1 MKPLAIHALFAITLF
16 SIGMFAGNWVRQNL
30 LTQSVV
36 FQETHSAEL
45 LASSEDVPAAAR
57 ETEQK
62 QSEPELAEQA
72 FLAGLQDIVKSGQ
85 AKSVDAAA
93 SPKDGDEPSD
103 APSSDV
109 SPSMSRPRRADL
121 SQVIDQLAP
130 DASPDERQVWL
141 EEFAELSAEELVFFL
156 QQRKTSGSGSLL
168 SGLKAENLDDL
179 KESSVQP
186 DPLKLVSLTQASES
200 LDLKPKAVEEFFSIA
215 EQSVRANLLNS
226 NVPGYRAAVTLQSPG
241 WPNTESSGDSKV
253 SDSSNLRQV
262 RQLKRGSLIH
272 SGDPLHVALPDHPG
286 LMFCLADGRL
296 TRRGDFQN
304 TESGLILT
312 GGGNSTQP
320 AGTTVGDGE
329 KIFSEKDALSSVVR
343 ITSSGEVMSRDNDGK
358 EFSAGRLKIVELRHP
373 QNLKTSDGVFFVMA
387 DAEDVLREL
396 SPGEITL
403 TERCF
408 ESSNVTASEE
418 WSALESIRRM
428 QSEFLSRTDLRHH

>member
-130 DASPDERQVWL
+130 DASPDER
-141 EEFAELSAEELVFFL
+141 
-156 QQRKTSGSGSLL
+156 
-168 SGLKAENLDDL
+168 
-179 KESSVQP
+179 
-186 DPLKLVSLTQASES
+186 
-200 LDLKPKAVEEFFSIA
+200 
-215 EQSVRANLLNS
+215 
-226 NVPGYRAAVTLQSPG
+226 
-241 WPNTESSGDSKV
+241 
-253 SDSSNLRQV
+253 
-262 RQLKRGSLIH
+262 
-272 SGDPLHVALPDHPG
+272 
-286 LMFCLADGRL
+286 
-296 TRRGDFQN
+296 
-304 TESGLILT
+304 
-312 GGGNSTQP
+312 
-320 AGTTVGDGE
+320 
-329 KIFSEKDALSSVVR
+329 
-343 ITSSGEVMSRDNDGK
+343 
-358 EFSAGRLKIVELRHP
+358 
-373 QNLKTSDGVFFVMA
+373 
-387 DAEDVLREL
+387 
-396 SPGEITL
+396 
-403 TERCF
+403 
-408 ESSNVTASEE
+408 
-418 WSALESIRRM
+418 
-428 QSEFLSRTDLRHH
+428 

>member
-16 SIGMFAGNWVRQNL
+16 SIGMFAGNWVRHNL

-45 LASSEDVPAAAR
+45 MASSEDVLAAAR

-62 QSEPELAEQA
+62 QLEPELAEQA

-93 SPKDGDEPSD
+93 SLKDADEPSD
-103 APSSDV
+103 APSSGL
-109 SPSMSRPRRADL
+109 SPSTPLPRRADL

-156 QQRKTSGSGSLL
+156 QQRKASGSSSLFAGS
-168 SGLKAENLDDL
+168 KAQILN
-179 KESSVQP
+179 ESSDQP
-186 DPLKLVSLTQASES
+186 DPLKLVSLTQGSDSVDVNLKASQ
-200 LDLKPKAVEEFFSIA
+200 EFFSIA
-215 EQSVRANLLNS
+215 EQSVRANLLNRS
-226 NVPGYRAAVTLQSPG
+226 VPGYRAAVTLQSPG
-241 WPNTESSGDSKV
+241 WLNAESSGDCIV

-320 AGTTVGDGE
+320 ADTTV
-329 KIFSEKDALSSVVR
+329 SEKAVSENDALRSVVR
-343 ITSSGEVMSRDNDGK
+343 ITSSGEMMSRDSEGK

-396 SPGEITL
+396 SPEEIAL

-418 WSALESIRRM
+418 WSALESIRKM
-428 QSEFLSRTDLRHH
+428 QHEFLSRTDLRHH